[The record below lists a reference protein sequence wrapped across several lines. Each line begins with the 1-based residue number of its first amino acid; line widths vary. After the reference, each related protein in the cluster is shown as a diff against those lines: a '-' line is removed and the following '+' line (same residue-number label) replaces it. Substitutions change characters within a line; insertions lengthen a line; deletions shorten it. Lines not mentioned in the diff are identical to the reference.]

1 MKAVTCCRGALAVT
15 DLPEP
20 VPGPG
25 HLLVEV
31 RRAGICGSDL
41 HVRTQADGLADLMRE
56 IGYHDLMRSEEEIVL
71 GHEFV
76 AEVVERGPGTKGHLP
91 VGTPVVSLPLLRQ
104 GADVHPTGLSARA
117 PGAFAERML
126 VQESLTLRVPNGLPD
141 EVAVLTEPMAVGW
154 HAVNRGEVGRK
165 DVAVVIGCGP
175 VGLAVVT
182 LLKGRGV
189 RTVVA
194 SDPSSGRRALAT
206 ACGADVVVDPAS
218 DSPYDAAST
227 GHLTTAP
234 AALTAAVDGIETMAR
249 LPVPWWHTWRVL
261 EKVGVTIPKAPVV
274 FECVGI
280 PGMLDQ
286 VITGAPLFSRVVVVG
301 VCMGDDTVRPSMA
314 INKEIDLRFV
324 LGYTPL
330 EFRDTLHALADGKVG
345 VTPLVTGVTGLD
357 GVADAFDVLGGAER
371 HAKVLVDPT
380 LADSGIFSR

>member
-56 IGYHDLMRSEEEIVL
+56 IGYHDLMRSDEEIVL

>member
-41 HVRTQADGLADLMRE
+41 HLRTQADGLADLMRE

-357 GVADAFDVLGGAER
+357 GVADAFDVLGSAER

>member
-41 HVRTQADGLADLMRE
+41 HLRTQADGLADLMRE

-165 DVAVVIGCGP
+165 DVAVVVGCGP

-357 GVADAFDVLGGAER
+357 GVADAFDVLGSAER

>member
-1 MKAVTCCRGALAVT
+1 MKAVTCTRGTLAVT
-15 DLPEP
+15 DLRDP

-41 HVRTQADGLADLMRE
+41 HARTQSDGLADLMQE

-91 VGTPVVSLPLLRQ
+91 AGTPVVSLPLLRQ

-117 PGAFAERML
+117 PGAYAERML

-165 DVAVVIGCGP
+165 DVAIVVGCGP

-182 LLKGRGV
+182 LLKARGV

-206 ACGADVVVDPAS
+206 ACGADVVVDPTTG
-218 DSPYDAAST
+218 SPYQAASK

-234 AALTAAVDGIETMAR
+234 AALGAAVDAIETMAR
-249 LPVPWWHTWRVL
+249 LPVPWWHTWRAL

-330 EFRDTLHALADGKVG
+330 EFRDTLHALADGKVD
-345 VTPLVTGVTGLD
+345 VTPLVTGVTGLA
-357 GVADAFDVLGGAER
+357 GVADTFDLLGGAER

-380 LADSGIFSR
+380 LADSGILSR

>member
-165 DVAVVIGCGP
+165 DVAVVVGCGP

-286 VITGAPLFSRVVVVG
+286 VVMGAPLFSRVVVVG

-314 INKEIDLRFV
+314 INNEIDLRFV

-357 GVADAFDVLGGAER
+357 GVADAFDVLGSAER

>member
-76 AEVVERGPGTKGHLP
+76 AEVVGRGPGTKGHLP
-91 VGTPVVSLPLLRQ
+91 VGTSVVSLPLLRQ

-234 AALTAAVDGIETMAR
+234 AALRAAVDGIETMAR

-314 INKEIDLRFV
+314 INNEIDLRFV

-357 GVADAFDVLGGAER
+357 GVADAFDVLGSAER

>member
-165 DVAVVIGCGP
+165 DVAVVVGCGP

-357 GVADAFDVLGGAER
+357 GVADAFDVLGSAER

>member
-357 GVADAFDVLGGAER
+357 GVADAFDVLGSAER

>member
-104 GADVHPTGLSARA
+104 GAEVHPTGLSARA

-357 GVADAFDVLGGAER
+357 GVADAFDVLGSAER

>member
-1 MKAVTCCRGALAVT
+1 MSWWTR
-15 DLPEP
+15 P
-20 VPGPG
+20 
-25 HLLVEV
+25 
-31 RRAGICGSDL
+31 R
-41 HVRTQADGLADLMRE
+41 
-56 IGYHDLMRSEEEIVL
+56 
-71 GHEFV
+71 
-76 AEVVERGPGTKGHLP
+76 
-91 VGTPVVSLPLLRQ
+91 
-104 GADVHPTGLSARA
+104 
-117 PGAFAERML
+117 
-126 VQESLTLRVPNGLPD
+126 
-141 EVAVLTEPMAVGW
+141 
-154 HAVNRGEVGRK
+154 
-165 DVAVVIGCGP
+165 
-175 VGLAVVT
+175 
-182 LLKGRGV
+182 
-189 RTVVA
+189 
-194 SDPSSGRRALAT
+194 
-206 ACGADVVVDPAS
+206 

-249 LPVPWWHTWRVL
+249 LPVPWWHTWRAL

-345 VTPLVTGVTGLD
+345 VTPLVTGVTGLS

-371 HAKVLVDPT
+371 HAKVLVDPA
-380 LADSGIFSR
+380 LADSGIVSR